1 MIALLATAL
10 LAATPA
16 APAAAASPPPGRVL
30 NRVAALVNGEVVT
43 LRDLVEQAGPEWKA
57 MEQMPAGPEREK
69 VRAQVL
75 RQAYEQVLFDRLVE
89 AQAKEL
95 QVEVTDAEIDVLIDD
110 AKQRNK
116 LDDAGLD
123 RALQAE
129 GLTRARLRERYR
141 HDLRTQRVIRA
152 KYGSRIVPSEEEVKA
167 YYQEHQREFT
177 VGEEVRVRHVFL
189 MLSADAPAAE
199 VARVKAQ
206 ADKVVARLQA
216 GEDFAAVAQEVSQ
229 GPTARDGGD
238 LGWIKRGVVQREVET
253 AAFTLEAGKV
263 SAPVRTRQGVHV
275 LRVEERRGGEP
286 RPFDEVAE
294 EVRGRISMERFGGYH
309 EQFVT
314 DARRD
319 ALIEVRL
326 AELR

>member
-1 MIALLATAL
+1 MIALLAAAL
-10 LAATPA
+10 LAAAPA
-16 APAAAASPPPGRVL
+16 APAAPPSGRVL
-30 NRVAALVNGEVVT
+30 NRVAALVNGDVVT
-43 LRDLVEQAGPEWKA
+43 LRDLVDQAGPEWKA
-57 MEQMPAGPEREK
+57 MEAMPAGPEREK

-95 QVEVTDAEIDVLIDD
+95 QVEITDAEIDVLIED

-129 GLTRARLRERYR
+129 GLTRAKLRERYR

-152 KYGSRIVPSEEEVKA
+152 KYGSRIVPSDEEVKA
-167 YYQEHQREFT
+167 YYQEHQREFAQ
-177 VGEEVRVRHVFL
+177 GEEVHVRHVFL
-189 MLSADAPAAE
+189 LLSADAPAADSS
-199 VARVKAQ
+199 RVMGL
-206 ADKVVARLQA
+206 ADKVVARLKA
-216 GEDFAAVAQEVSQ
+216 GEDFAAVAKEVSQ
-229 GPTARDGGD
+229 GPTAKDGGD

-253 AAFTLEAGKV
+253 AAFTLETGKV
-263 SAPVRTRQGVHV
+263 SAPVRTRQGIHV

-286 RPFDEVAE
+286 RPFEEVAE
-294 EVRGRISMERFGGYH
+294 EVRGRISMERFSGYH
-309 EQFVT
+309 EQFVA

-326 AELR
+326 AELK